1 MPVKPLQ
8 ISLLVTALLAAGGGY
23 LASETHKNIIEGF
36 KQRGW
41 NTALKINSKTDD
53 TTFMIKCLINKSCQ
67 SAYTNVMHRRHV
79 YWYAAA
85 ALFGAVGLFGTL
97 TAIRKGAKIDPNYK
111 KPGNSKWADREEIP
125 LYISGDPDDP
135 KGNPQRGYLGI
146 LRDGTILAAPERLR
160 NAHNIVIGGPGAAK
174 STGYHK
180 PNQILDALQG
190 TCSVVID
197 LKFPDYR
204 AGFLDIVPL
213 FYEAGRNI
221 QVYAPFT
228 MSTMR
233 LNLLQNATNLEGA
246 YDVASML
253 IPDAQEGGAAY
264 YKNIERTL
272 LSAILLG
279 IANTETPSMN
289 RAFQICLRGAGS
301 IKDFISKHPDKMVV
315 ETAAAMLELDNKTI
329 SGIAAGLTNAL
340 QIFSH
345 PAVNR
350 ATTPKDGENMDLDR
364 FWFEPGLFYI
374 GLEQD
379 QMLGPRGKTLIQ
391 ILKRLIDNSMMR
403 VAKMRHN
410 PYTGEVKPAGQMP
423 IHVAFYLDEFPA
435 MGVLPDI
442 SNSFAMMRS
451 YRVSYHVTLQNLS
464 QAEVLYTRDGF
475 RSFFNN
481 NLQHIFFFPSRT
493 KMDDAKYFSDY
504 LGETTVT
511 ERRYSDSQQKQW
523 IGGNGSTG
531 ESWGDAMRK
540 MLSPGEMLTYPA
552 NEAILFVIGAPAV
565 QVVMPGYYQEHYY
578 LYKKDPVTDRTVE
591 DRSKKFKNPIYP
603 LYKALAVHDPNE
615 FLETIM
621 QGMHNDRPD
630 EHELELTEVESF
642 QAWAMAI
649 SRNGARVKVF
659 GKKYNISRK
668 ELPFTLTDEAQ
679 LLSWEQKSWINVRD
693 DQITIKQEGI
703 RIMGQPIA
711 RELASLK
718 YRGGLMIWIHQ
729 HASLLENHPEKKL
742 AGTPD
747 DQIAGYYEPECVL
760 ITPED
765 ARSIWSGVL
774 PPDAYK
780 VRRDTRHYYRIP
792 VNNDDFLIQMDN
804 LARAASGE
812 APAQDEDNGD
822 DAGDEGTQTGTQ
834 QGGGQKQGQQSGGQ
848 KQGQQGGGQKQGQQG
863 GGQKQGQQ
871 GGGQKQ
877 NGPNIG
883 APKPPEKASKLQE
896 WAGKR

>member
-1 MPVKPLQ
+1 MAVKPLQ
-8 ISLLVTALLAAGGGY
+8 ISLLVTAVLAAGGGY
-23 LASETHKNIIEGF
+23 LASETHKGILSDF
-36 KQRGW
+36 KKSGW
-41 NTALKINSKTDD
+41 NTALKLPKEADA
-53 TTFMIKCLINKSCQ
+53 TTFVIKCLLSKDCQ
-67 SAYTNVMHRRHV
+67 PTYTNVLNRRHV
-79 YWYAAA
+79 YWYAGA
-85 ALFGAVGLFGTL
+85 ALLGALGLFGTL
-97 TAIRKGAKIDPNYK
+97 TAIRKSAKIDPNYK

-125 LYISGDPDDP
+125 LYISGDTSNPA
-135 KGNPQRGYLGI
+135 GNPQRGYLGL
-146 LRDGTILAAPERLR
+146 LRDGTILAAPEKLR

-197 LKFPDYR
+197 LKFPDYE

-221 QVYAPFT
+221 QVFAPFT

-233 LNLLQNATNLEGA
+233 LNLLQNATSLEGA

-279 IANTETPSMN
+279 IANTDTPSMN

-301 IKDFISKHPDKMVV
+301 IKEFISNHPDKMVV
-315 ETAAAMLELDNKTI
+315 DTAAAMLELDNKTI

-350 ATTPKDGENMDLDR
+350 ATTPKDGENMDLDK

-391 ILKRLIDNSMMR
+391 ILKRLIDNSMTR
-403 VAKMRHN
+403 VAKMSRN
-410 PYTGEVKPAGQMP
+410 PYTGEAKRPGKMP

-435 MGVLPDI
+435 MGVLPNI
-442 SNSFAMMRS
+442 SDSFAMMRS

-464 QAEVLYTRDGF
+464 QAEVLYTREGF

-504 LGETTVT
+504 LGDTTVT

-540 MLSPGEMLTYPA
+540 MLSPGEMLTYPP
-552 NEAILFVIGAPAV
+552 NEAVLFVIGAPAV

-578 LYKKDPVTDRTVE
+578 LYKKDPTTDRIYE
-591 DRSKKFKNPIYP
+591 DKSKKFKNPIYP
-603 LYKALAVHDPNE
+603 LYKTLAVHDPNE

-630 EHELELTEVESF
+630 PADIELTEVESF

-659 GKKYNISRK
+659 GKKYTISRK
-668 ELPFTLTDEAQ
+668 ELPFTLTDKDQ
-679 LLSWEQKSWINVRD
+679 LDAWEQKGWLTPRD
-693 DQITIKQEGI
+693 EQIIIKQEGL
-703 RIMGQPIA
+703 RVMGQPIA

-718 YRGGLMIWIHQ
+718 YKGGLMIWIHQ
-729 HASLLENHPEKKL
+729 HASLLENHPERTL

-765 ARSIWSGVL
+765 AKSIWNGVV

-804 LARAASGE
+804 LARAAAGE
-812 APAQDEDNGD
+812 VSEDADDKSDDAPSAPA
-822 DAGDEGTQTGTQ
+822 AS
-834 QGGGQKQGQQSGGQ
+834 KP
-848 KQGQQGGGQKQGQQG
+848 QQGGGQKQGQQG
-863 GGQKQGQQ
+863 GQQKQQTGGQKQQGGGQQ

-877 NGPNIG
+877 GGGKPRSQGGPAMTG
-883 APKPPEKASKLQE
+883 QKPAEQTSPLEKWSK
-896 WAGKR
+896 KP